1 MIFSNIDEVSRAYYS
16 GNVHIHARV
25 TVRMDLVES
34 NSDKIINKRIETTV
48 GRALFSKILPK
59 GLPFELVNKTMDKKS
74 ISSAIDTCYRVL
86 GLKATVIFADQLM
99 YMGYEYATKSG
110 VSFCLDDMIIPESK
124 SKILLP

>member
-16 GNVHIHARV
+16 GNVHIHAKV

-34 NSDKIINKRIETTV
+34 NSDKIVNKRIETTV

-74 ISSAIDTCYRVL
+74 ISSAIDTWTSIHTLARLTEHLEAHGSWV
-86 GLKATVIFADQLM
+86 
-99 YMGYEYATKSG
+99 
-110 VSFCLDDMIIPESK
+110 
-124 SKILLP
+124 

>member
-1 MIFSNIDEVSRAYYS
+1 
-16 GNVHIHARV
+16 
-25 TVRMDLVES
+25 MDVVES
-34 NSDKIINKRIETTV
+34 DRNEIINKRIETTV

-59 GLPFELVNKTMDKKS
+59 GLPFDLVNKSMDKKS
-74 ISSAIDTCYRVL
+74 ISSAIDTCYRAL

-124 SKILLP
+124 SKILSEAESEVKEIEISV